1 MPCPVGQ
8 HSSQTGASGQ
18 PCLLK
23 VLPSA
28 QSGQPT
34 SRVTLLS
41 GRPQRGQW
49 VFVWRILMATE
60 VSSIPARISLERR
73 LYFDSTQGVCA
84 AGSSLRSGPPLKAAP
99 NFGVLCDYGRI
110 LRTSAPVAQ
119 LDRASGYEPEG
130 REFESLR
137 ARHSKTCPH
146 SCLGHLLNQSAQRF
160 VAQVAQLRKNPAQH
174 GHTIPAATL
183 RLFPILP
190 RRSRSRSVLSGRAKA
205 L

>member
-8 HSSQTGASGQ
+8 HSWHTGAIGQ
-18 PCLLK
+18 PYLLK

-34 SRVTLLS
+34 NRLTLLS

-84 AGSSLRSGPPLKAAP
+84 FGSPFKEWPFRCKAAP

-137 ARHSKTCPH
+137 ARHS
-146 SCLGHLLNQSAQRF
+146 SFLA
-160 VAQVAQLRKNPAQH
+160 
-174 GHTIPAATL
+174 
-183 RLFPILP
+183 
-190 RRSRSRSVLSGRAKA
+190 RAKTKSKGF
-205 L
+205 LYVG